1 MVQFSLREGL
11 SLSSGTL
18 SLSRGEEDKKT
29 KGRKSQGVRAG
40 VDLGQEKRW
49 AAGEGGRDGLEGEMG
64 QRERER
70 PRVRVCLFYFKILS
84 PLFYFRKIFCN

>member
-1 MVQFSLREGL
+1 
-11 SLSSGTL
+11 
-18 SLSRGEEDKKT
+18 
-29 KGRKSQGVRAG
+29 